1 MRPARALA
9 EELLLRVRAS
19 GRPALL
25 MLAHWALGF
34 PCYEMGDLLL
44 AREQFEMAISLYR
57 ERQLPPAL
65 RMIGGIDNEVQ
76 SLAFLAYTL
85 WTLGYPEQAI
95 KRVNE
100 AIELARAMSH
110 PFSLA
115 FAEQNAA
122 GLCLF
127 RGAGRAAQAQAE
139 TVITLCAEHGITEIS
154 TYATILIGAA
164 VVKEGLFE
172 EGIAQ
177 IQTGLAGL
185 EATGSG
191 LARPFYLGYLAA
203 AYLGIGRLDDA
214 SSTLAQAFIC
224 ADENSDRQHEAELYR
239 LKAELILA
247 QENSNKAQ
255 AQNWLQ
261 HAVES
266 ARRQSAKSLELRA
279 TVSLASLLRDTGRR
293 EEARTMLAEI
303 YQWFTEGFDTADL
316 RDGKALLDELSA

>member
-1 MRPARALA
+1 
-9 EELLLRVRAS
+9 
-19 GRPALL
+19 

-44 AREQFEMAISLYR
+44 AREHFEMAISLYR

-164 VVKEGLFE
+164 IVKEGLFE

-255 AQNWLQ
+255 AKNWLQ
-261 HAVES
+261 SAIES
-266 ARRQSAKSLELRA
+266 ARRQNAKSLELRA
-279 TVSLASLLRDTGRR
+279 TVSLARLIASEGHRD
-293 EEARTMLAEI
+293 EAHAMLAEI
-303 YQWFTEGFDTADL
+303 YNWFTEGFDTADL
-316 RDGKALLDELSA
+316 NDAKALLDELSNSP

>member
-1 MRPARALA
+1 
-9 EELLLRVRAS
+9 
-19 GRPALL
+19 

-44 AREQFEMAISLYR
+44 AREHFEMAISLYR

-261 HAVES
+261 GAIES
-266 ARRQSAKSLELRA
+266 ARRQNAKSLELRA
-279 TVSLASLLRDTGRR
+279 TVSLAKLIASEGHRD
-293 EEARTMLAEI
+293 EAHAMLAEI
-303 YQWFTEGFDTADL
+303 YNWFTEGFDTADL
-316 RDGKALLDELSA
+316 KDAKALLDELSNSP